1 MVMTL
6 MEYLIKN
13 PTNPLITDDF
23 VQNGY
28 APFNDST
35 FMDTLTNWC
44 DFNHGVLQVRPT
56 IVDALEIDGDIIR
69 KRVTNLLKGRQYQY
83 SRLYNSTL
91 LEYKPLE
98 NYDMEESGTD
108 DTQTSGTRST
118 NIGEYSDNMSG
129 TTTNNIGKVDNSSK
143 STTTEGGSVSHERK
157 VAPFDSDTYAEQEL
171 TTDTFNKRTTTNDTI
186 TSTNE
191 RVDTSTHEDIHN
203 ISARQD
209 TSNDTGSHVT
219 EHKLTRHGNIGV
231 TTSQQMLQSEREVAM
246 FNFIG
251 IVAHD
256 IVKSICIC
264 IY

>member
-6 MEYLIKN
+6 MEYLLKN

-23 VQNGY
+23 AQSGY
-28 APFNDST
+28 APFNDAD
-35 FMDTLTNWC
+35 FMDTLTSWC
-44 DFNHGVLQVRPT
+44 DFNHGILQVRPT
-56 IVDALEIDGDIIR
+56 IVDALEIDADIIR
-69 KRVTNLLKGRQYQY
+69 KRVTNLLKTRKYQY

-98 NYDMEESGTD
+98 NYDMEEEGTD
-108 DTQTSGTRST
+108 DTLTSGSRST
-118 NIGEYSDNMSG
+118 NIGEYTDTMTGN
-129 TTTNNIGKVDNSSK
+129 TKANIGKVNGTNK
-143 STTTEGGSVSHERK
+143 STTTEGGSEEHERK

-171 TTDTFNKRTTTNDTI
+171 TTDTFNKRTTTNDTTNSTDARI
-186 TSTNE
+186 DTTS
-191 RVDTSTHEDIHN
+191 HEDAHN
-203 ISARQD
+203 ISARTD
-209 TSNDTGSHVT
+209 TSTDSGSHNLS
-219 EHKLTRHGNIGV
+219 HRLTRHGNIGV